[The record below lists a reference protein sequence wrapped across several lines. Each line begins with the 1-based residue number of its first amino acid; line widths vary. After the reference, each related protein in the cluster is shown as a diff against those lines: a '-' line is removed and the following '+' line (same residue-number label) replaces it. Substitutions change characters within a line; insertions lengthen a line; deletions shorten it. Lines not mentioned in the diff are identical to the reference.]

1 MVFRLC
7 SQGVHIVPERSI
19 SRRRPSLCKA
29 SASKHMH
36 SLLCSPTL
44 GMACHGHCE
53 AFLAGSS
60 VPGLTLVL
68 VRVMLCCVGQQ
79 DRNALW
85 SEGIRP
91 FFLFCSLAQ
100 PPCLSPLLL
109 LCNAS
114 PVQKLHTTLVHAPC
128 TSSRGCERHASP
140 GWPEGLGPQDRVLS
154 LEGISF
160 PAQASSQRQSRSP
173 VHGSMRATSHQ
184 VLNS

>member
-60 VPGLTLVL
+60 VPGLTPVL
-68 VRVMLCCVGQQ
+68 VRMMLWCVGQQ

-85 SEGIRP
+85 SVRASEHSLP
-91 FFLFCSLAQ
+91 F
-100 PPCLSPLLL
+100 LLL
-109 LCNAS
+109 GTATMS
-114 PVQKLHTTLVHAPC
+114 QSAAAAVQCISSAEAPHHTCAC
-128 TSSRGCERHASP
+128 TSSRGCERDASL
-140 GWPEGLGPQDRVLS
+140 GWPERLGPQDCVFRGYLLPCPGLFSETEQVTCTWQH
-154 LEGISF
+154 E
-160 PAQASSQRQSRSP
+160 
-173 VHGSMRATSHQ
+173 SHQ
-184 VLNS
+184 PPGP

>member
-60 VPGLTLVL
+60 VPGLTAVL
-68 VRVMLCCVGQQ
+68 VRVVLCCVGQQ

-85 SEGIRP
+85 SVR
-91 FFLFCSLAQ
+91 
-100 PPCLSPLLL
+100 
-109 LCNAS
+109 AS
-114 PVQKLHTTLVHAPC
+114 DHSSFSAPWH
-128 TSSRGCERHASP
+128 SRHASARCCCCVMHLQCRSSTP
-140 GWPEGLGPQDRVLS
+140 HLCMHPAPAPEDVSAMPLLGGRKGW
-154 LEGISF
+154 
-160 PAQASSQRQSRSP
+160 
-173 VHGSMRATSHQ
+173 VHRT
-184 VLNS
+184 VCCL